1 MMVRYRTS
9 AEGYATVAFRPITL
23 TTRRASNMPP
33 SDLKAEE
40 VPLLEFLRQEEA
52 VLFVGSGISQWSG
65 LPSWSQLLGSLL
77 ARCHELG
84 GSTGS
89 ARAAL
94 DRDDLLTAASELC
107 AQMSASEIA
116 AVFRRVLRFGQAE
129 PQEIHRLIFSLGIH
143 RFITTNYDELLE
155 RQAAQSSLSVPFLS
169 VTNRQLAELADIQKA
184 SAHHFIFKPHGDWET
199 PKAWWSPKP
208 TIVLF
213 SVTTIVP
220 SSKLLKRYSLAA
232 PYFSSVIVYL
242 TPTFN

>member
-1 MMVRYRTS
+1 
-9 AEGYATVAFRPITL
+9 
-23 TTRRASNMPP
+23 MPP

-143 RFITTNYDELLE
+143 RFITTNYDDLLE
-155 RQAAQSSLSVPFLS
+155 HQAAQSSLSVPFLS
-169 VTNRQLAELADIQKA
+169 VTNRQLAEPPTSKRLLPTTL
-184 SAHHFIFKPHGDWET
+184 SLSRTETWET